1 MKMAE
6 WPFFVYV
13 RKFFSLSPS
22 PLNPHPST
30 LNPSPSSLN
39 PHPSTLNLQPT
50 ILPSRFHRR
59 IFALIHSRIWW
70 KMKLHALSMKI
81 WKSAFIRLSHVV
93 RVSIFHHNCFIIS
106 CLRWNFTCVLL
117 SASAFWCEPYGKTEV
132 VRWVALL
139 HKLLQYNCTYWCSI
153 TALTDAEWLH

>member
-1 MKMAE
+1 MTFFCSRPKILFSFTLTPQ
-6 WPFFVYV
+6 PFT
-13 RKFFSLSPS
+13 LI
-22 PLNPHPST
+22 LHPST
-30 LNPSPSSLN
+30 LNPSPS
-39 PHPSTLNLQPT
+39 TLNLKPSN
-50 ILPSRFHRR
+50 LPSRFHRR

-81 WKSAFIRLSHVV
+81 WKSAFIRLFPVV
-93 RVSIFHHNCFIIS
+93 HVSIFYHNYLIINR
-106 CLRWNFTCVLL
+106 LRWNFTCVLL

-139 HKLLQYNCTYWCSI
+139 HKLLQRNCTYWCSV